1 MTTTPHSANTDP
13 WPVLAMMERRI
24 LGVIVEKA
32 KTTPEAYPLTLNA
45 TVTGCNQK
53 SNRDPIMNLDDED
66 VEECLIELQKKGLS
80 IRVSGGRVDRWK
92 HNLYEAWGV
101 GKVDLAILAELLLRG
116 PQTEG
121 ELRSRV
127 NRMEPIEDLDKL
139 KSLLKPLVDRRLVL
153 FLGPEGRRGTLI
165 THGFHAPQ
173 ELEALRQRSSVEE
186 PAAHVAASPSRAA
199 SSEQLASLEA
209 GLRQAQDEIGALRS
223 QVQQMYEALQT
234 VSQQLKALK
243 DSLGA

>member
-1 MTTTPHSANTDP
+1 MTTESPVN
-13 WPVLAMMERRI
+13 WPVLAMIERRI

-66 VEECLIELQKKGLS
+66 IEESLIELQKKGLS

-92 HNLYEAWGV
+92 HNLYEAWSV

-153 FLGPEGRRGTLI
+153 FLGPEGRRGSLI
-165 THGFHAPQ
+165 THGFHAPK
-173 ELEALRQRSSVEE
+173 ELEVLRQRGSVEDSS
-186 PAAHVAASPSRAA
+186 PAPVAAATPRSTSNEQVAA
-199 SSEQLASLEA
+199 LEA
-209 GLRQAQDEIGALRS
+209 GLTQARDEIGYLRS
-223 QVQQMYEALQT
+223 QVQQMHESLQT
-234 VSQQLKALK
+234 VRQQLQALK
-243 DSLGA
+243 ESLGA

>member
-1 MTTTPHSANTDP
+1 MSTDTPAN
-13 WPVLAMMERRI
+13 WPVLAMIERRI

-66 VEECLIELQKKGLS
+66 VEESLIELQKNGLS

-92 HNLYEAWGV
+92 HNLYEAWTV

-127 NRMEPIEDLDKL
+127 NRMEPIEDMEKL
-139 KSLLKPLVDRRLVL
+139 KTLLKPLVDRRLVL
-153 FLGPEGRRGTLI
+153 FLGAEGRRGTLI

-173 ELEALRQRSSVEE
+173 ELEALRQRGSVEE
-186 PAAHVAASPSRAA
+186 PSAPAPTAPSRSS
-199 SSEQLASLEA
+199 SSEQIASLEA

-234 VSQQLKALK
+234 VRQQLQSLK